1 MDLKGKATL
10 QSGNKVVLQLELASS
25 SSAPPSSPPQPERL
39 LRQIEDGDV
48 LVHPTKA
55 QISARRTQMQICNI
69 QRGCHLIIGAAGQ
82 WNAEAHEKLLQW
94 LLKAEQKRSRTETPS
109 PSSIPA
115 LQDAPVALAIMDGKM
130 DDVDAQPDLQQA
142 VRAPREQPPNLKEVQ
157 APNVKEVE
165 PPNLAE
171 AIHEEPPN
179 LNEEEQMTH
188 LSTTHRGHPSQTHPL
203 PRLLHLRQSASSAN
217 RKPPSE
223 KCVREPVAVICADCA
238 RAVDHLHG
246 LLAKAL
252 E

>member
-1 MDLKGKATL
+1 
-10 QSGNKVVLQLELASS
+10 
-25 SSAPPSSPPQPERL
+25 
-39 LRQIEDGDV
+39 
-48 LVHPTKA
+48 
-55 QISARRTQMQICNI
+55 MQICNI

-157 APNVKEVE
+157 PPNVKEVE

-179 LNEEEQMTH
+179 LNEEEQDDSSQHHSPRASEPDSSSSSSSTSSPIH
-188 LSTTHRGHPSQTHPL
+188 KLRESRATIREVREGLS
-203 PRLLHLRQSASSAN
+203 LL
-217 RKPPSE
+217 
-223 KCVREPVAVICADCA
+223 REPVAVICADCG